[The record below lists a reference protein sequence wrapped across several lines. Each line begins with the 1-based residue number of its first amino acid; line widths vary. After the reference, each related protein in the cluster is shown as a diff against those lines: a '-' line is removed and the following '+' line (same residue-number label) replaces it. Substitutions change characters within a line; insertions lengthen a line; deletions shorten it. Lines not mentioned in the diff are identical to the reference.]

1 MQETRRRILAALETG
16 PTAGPALAEELDIS
30 RAAVWNH
37 VEALRDAGFDIADTA
52 DGYELASVP
61 EYGEAAVEYELDAEF
76 DVSFHDELAS
86 TNATARD
93 RATEGADRLA
103 VVAGRQTGGRGRL
116 DREWSSP
123 PGGVYASL
131 VVRPDVP
138 PSATPAYT
146 LAAAVAVADA
156 ARAVGVDAGIK
167 WPNDVLVPD
176 PTDEAADGPTTGD
189 RDPPTDGA
197 KLAGIL
203 TEIEGEADR
212 VSWVVVGIGVNANV
226 DAVTLPAGATS
237 LAAEAEPVTRRGFL
251 ARVID
256 RFVELTADLDAV
268 LSAWRD
274 CALTLGREVRVETPR
289 GTVEG
294 TATDIE
300 FPGALLVD
308 TGEETVRVSA
318 GDCEHLRPR

>member
-1 MQETRRRILAALETG
+1 MQETRRRVLAALEAGPTTG
-16 PTAGPALAEELDIS
+16 PAVAEELDIS

-37 VEALRDAGFDIADTA
+37 VEALREAGFEIADTA
-52 DGYELASVP
+52 DGYDLVAVP
-61 EYGEAAVEYELDAEF
+61 EYGEAAIEYELDADF
-76 DVSFHDELAS
+76 DVAFHDELAS

-93 RATEGADRLA
+93 RAAEGADRLA
-103 VVAGRQTGGRGRL
+103 VVAERQTGGRGRL

-123 PGGVYASL
+123 AGGVYASL
-131 VVRPDVP
+131 LVRPDVP

-156 ARAVGVDAGIK
+156 ARATGVDAGIK
-167 WPNDVLVPD
+167 WPNDVLVPE
-176 PTDEAADGPTTGD
+176 PNTED
-189 RDPPTDGA
+189 RDQPTGAA

-203 TEIEGEADR
+203 TEMEGEADR

-226 DAVTLPAGATS
+226 DDTALPAGATS
-237 LAAEAEPVTRRGFL
+237 LAAEAAPVTRRVFL
-251 ARVID
+251 ARVVD
-256 RFVELTADLDAV
+256 RFVELTNDLNGV

-274 CALTLGREVRVETPR
+274 RALTLGRAVRVETPR
-289 GTVEG
+289 GVVEG

-308 TGEETVRVSA
+308 TDDGTVRVSA

>member
-1 MQETRRRILAALETG
+1 MQETRRRVLAALEAG
-16 PTAGPALAEELDIS
+16 PTTGPALAEELDIS

-37 VEALRDAGFDIADTA
+37 VEALRDAGFEVADTA
-52 DGYELASVP
+52 DGYDLVSVP
-61 EYGEAAVEYELDAEF
+61 EYGEAAIGYEVDADF
-76 DVSFHDELAS
+76 DVAFHDELAS

-93 RATEGADRLA
+93 RAAEGADRLA
-103 VVAGRQTGGRGRL
+103 VVAERQTGGQGRL

-123 PGGVYASL
+123 AGGVYASL

-156 ARAVGVDAGIK
+156 ARAVGVEAGIK
-167 WPNDVLVPD
+167 WPNDVLIPD
-176 PTDEAADGPTTGD
+176 PTGEAANGPTTGD
-189 RDPPTDGA
+189 RDPPIDGA

-203 TEIEGEADR
+203 TEMEGEADR

-226 DAVTLPAGATS
+226 DAATLPAGATS
-237 LAAEAEPVTRRGFL
+237 LATEAAPVTRRVFL
-251 ARVID
+251 GRVVD
-256 RFVELTADLDAV
+256 RFVELTDDLDTV

-274 CALTLGREVRVETPR
+274 RALTLGRTVRVETPR
-289 GTVEG
+289 GVVEG

-300 FPGALLVD
+300 FPGALLVNTD
-308 TGEETVRVSA
+308 DGTVRVSA